1 MPGAICWV
9 PCARHLLG
17 TLGILYHSIF
27 TTALWKMHDYSL
39 YAEEE
44 TGIGGGG

>member
-44 TGIGGGG
+44 TGIG